1 MKVTQEKLPD
11 SQIGLEIEISG
22 DTSRNTYEKIIRQLA
37 RSSNVPG
44 FRKGKVPRP
53 ILIQRMGTQRIKAA
67 ALEEIIQ
74 TSLADALKQE
84 DINALGNYT
93 LRSNFDELVQKY
105 EPGETFVFSAAVDV
119 PPTAQ
124 LGDYQN
130 LSVKAEESQ
139 YDPQELENYLEQV
152 RNQKADIVPV
162 EDRAAEAGDIAMV
175 DFAGKLTEGE
185 AAGTEI
191 EGGSATDFQVELVEG
206 KLIPGMIEGI
216 IGMKPE
222 ETKEINVTFPED
234 YPKEELAGE
243 PASFSITLK
252 ELKTKELP
260 ELDDDFALD
269 ASDEE
274 YETFAEY
281 KANLEKEFQ
290 EKAQNQ
296 TNKKIDEALIEALL
310 EQSEVDVPETMVQEE
325 VTQVLT
331 QTLMQMQQ
339 MGLDIKQLV
348 NSDTIPKMRE
358 NARPEALSNLKKS
371 LVVSQIAQQE
381 NLLPEESA
389 ITEKMAEITKELE
402 GQEVDQEKLR
412 KLVEDDLTT
421 KNTLSWLREKAQ
433 VELLPPGSLS
443 EEEPD
448 DSTTEADAT
457 EVDTVDVEAETVAAE
472 GVETAD
478 VETEENS

>member
-22 DTSRNTYEKIIRQLA
+22 DTSRNTYEKIVRQLA
-37 RSSNVPG
+37 RSSNIPG

-53 ILIQRMGTQRIKAA
+53 ILLQRMGTQRIKAA

-93 LRSNFDELVQKY
+93 LRSSFDELVQQY

-124 LGDYQN
+124 LKDYQN

-139 YDPQELENYLEQV
+139 YNPQELEDYLEQL

-162 EDRAAEAGDIAMV
+162 EDRLAQAGDIAMV
-175 DFAGKLTEGE
+175 DFAGKLTQGEG
-185 AAGTEI
+185 AGTEI

-222 ETKEINVTFPED
+222 ETKEISVTFPED
-234 YPKEELAGE
+234 YPKKELAGE
-243 PASFSITLK
+243 PASFTITLK

-260 ELDDDFALD
+260 ELDDDFAQD
-269 ASDEE
+269 ASNEE

-281 KANLEKEFQ
+281 KESLEAQFQ
-290 EKAQNQ
+290 EKAQNE
-296 TNKKIDEALIEALL
+296 TNNNIDEALIEVLL
-310 EQSEVDVPETMVQEE
+310 EQSEVDIPDTMVQDE

-339 MGLDIKQLV
+339 MGLDVKQLV
-348 NSDTIPKMRE
+348 NSDTIPRMRE
-358 NARPEALSNLKKS
+358 NARPEAVTNLKKS
-371 LVVSQIAQQE
+371 LILSQIARQE

-389 ITEKMAEITKELE
+389 ITDKMTEITKELE
-402 GQEVDQEKLR
+402 GQDVDKDKLR
-412 KLVEDDLTT
+412 KLVEDDLTS

-433 VELLPPGSLS
+433 VELLPPNSLS
-443 EEEPD
+443 END
-448 DSTTEADAT
+448 DSE
-457 EVDTVDVEAETVAAE
+457 EAETVAAE
-472 GVETAD
+472 VVEAEAEV
-478 VETEENS
+478 VEAPETEAEENSQN

>member
-37 RSSNVPG
+37 RSSNIPG

-53 ILIQRMGTQRIKAA
+53 ILLQRMGTQRIKAA

-84 DINALGNYT
+84 DINTLGNYT
-93 LRSNFDELVQKY
+93 LRTSFDELVQKY

-124 LGDYQN
+124 LKDYQN
-130 LSVKAEESQ
+130 LSVRAEESQ
-139 YDPQELENYLEQV
+139 DNPQELEDYLEQL
-152 RNQKADIVPV
+152 RNQKADLVPV
-162 EDRAAEAGDIAMV
+162 EDRPAQAGDLAMV

-185 AAGTEI
+185 AAGTDI

-252 ELKTKELP
+252 ELKSKELP
-260 ELDDDFALD
+260 ELDDDFAQD
-269 ASDEE
+269 ASNEE

-281 KANLEKEFQ
+281 KEGLEKQFQ
-290 EKAQNQ
+290 EKAQNA
-296 TNKKIDEALIEALL
+296 TNNNIDNALIEALL
-310 EQSEVDVPETMVQEE
+310 EQSEVDLPDTMVQDE

-339 MGLDIKQLV
+339 MGLDVKQLV

-358 NARPEALSNLKKS
+358 NARPEAVTNLKKS
-371 LVVSQIAQQE
+371 LILSQIARQE

-389 ITEKMAEITKELE
+389 ITDKMAEITKELE
-402 GQEVDQEKLR
+402 GQDVDKDKLR
-412 KLVEDDLTT
+412 KLVEDDLTS

-443 EEEPD
+443 ENDAEE
-448 DSTTEADAT
+448 TET
-457 EVDTVDVEAETVAAE
+457 VEAEVVDT
-472 GVETAD
+472 TD
-478 VETEENS
+478 IETEENS

>member
-22 DTSRNTYEKIIRQLA
+22 DTSRNTYEKIVRQLA
-37 RSSNVPG
+37 RSSNIPG

-53 ILIQRMGTQRIKAA
+53 ILLQRMGTQRIKAA

-74 TSLADALKQE
+74 SSLADALKQE

-93 LRSNFDELVQKY
+93 LRSSFDELVQQY

-124 LGDYQN
+124 LKDYQN

-139 YDPQELENYLEQV
+139 YNPQELEDYLEQV

-162 EDRAAEAGDIAMV
+162 EDRPAEAGDIAIV

-191 EGGSATDFQVELVEG
+191 EGGSATDFEVELVEG

-222 ETKEINVTFPED
+222 ETKEISVTFPED

-260 ELDDDFALD
+260 ELDDDFAQD
-269 ASDEE
+269 ASNEE

-281 KANLEKEFQ
+281 KESLEKQFQ
-290 EKAQNQ
+290 EKAQNE
-296 TNKKIDEALIEALL
+296 TNNNIDNALIEALL
-310 EQSEVDVPETMVQEE
+310 EQSEVDIPDTIVQDE

-339 MGLDIKQLV
+339 MGLDVKQLV

-358 NARPEALSNLKKS
+358 NARPEAVTNLKKS
-371 LVVSQIAQQE
+371 LILSQIAQQE

-402 GQEVDQEKLR
+402 GQDVDKDKLR
-412 KLVEDDLTT
+412 KLVEDDLTS

-443 EEEPD
+443 END
-448 DSTTEADAT
+448 DSS
-457 EVDTVDVEAETVAAE
+457 EAETVAAE
-472 GVETAD
+472 VVDAVD
-478 VETEENS
+478 VESETVATEVVDAPDESEENS

>member
-37 RSSNVPG
+37 RSSNIPG

-53 ILIQRMGTQRIKAA
+53 ILLQRMGTQRIKAA

-84 DINALGNYT
+84 DINTLGNYT
-93 LRSNFDELVQKY
+93 LRTSFDELVQKY

-124 LGDYQN
+124 LKDYQN
-130 LSVKAEESQ
+130 LSVQAEESQ
-139 YDPQELENYLEQV
+139 YNPQELEDYLEQL
-152 RNQKADIVPV
+152 RNQKADLVPV
-162 EDRAAEAGDIAMV
+162 EDRPAQAGDLAMV

-185 AAGTEI
+185 AAGTDI

-252 ELKTKELP
+252 ELKSKELP
-260 ELDDDFALD
+260 ELDDDFAQD
-269 ASDEE
+269 ASNEE

-281 KANLEKEFQ
+281 KEGLEKQFQ
-290 EKAQNQ
+290 EKAQNA
-296 TNKKIDEALIEALL
+296 TNNNIDNALIEALL
-310 EQSEVDVPETMVQEE
+310 EQSEVDLPDTMVQDE

-339 MGLDIKQLV
+339 MGLDVKQLV

-358 NARPEALSNLKKS
+358 NARPEAVTNLKKS
-371 LVVSQIAQQE
+371 LILSQIARQE

-389 ITEKMAEITKELE
+389 ITDKMAEITKELE
-402 GQEVDQEKLR
+402 GQDVDKDKLR
-412 KLVEDDLTT
+412 KLVEDDLTS

-443 EEEPD
+443 ENDAEE
-448 DSTTEADAT
+448 TETVEA
-457 EVDTVDVEAETVAAE
+457 EVVDTTDIEAETVEAE
-472 GVETAD
+472 VVDTTD
-478 VETEENS
+478 IETEENS

>member
-37 RSSNVPG
+37 RSSNIPG

-53 ILIQRMGTQRIKAA
+53 ILLQRMGTQRIKAA

-84 DINALGNYT
+84 EIDALGNYT
-93 LRSNFDELVQKY
+93 LRSSFDELIQKY

-124 LGDYQN
+124 LKDYQN

-139 YDPQELENYLEQV
+139 YNPQELEDYLEQL
-152 RNQKADIVPV
+152 RNQKADLVPV
-162 EDRAAEAGDIAMV
+162 EDRPAQAGDLAIV

-185 AAGTEI
+185 AAGTDI

-260 ELDDDFALD
+260 ELDDDFAQE
-269 ASDEE
+269 ASNEE

-281 KANLEKEFQ
+281 KESLEKQFQ
-290 EKAQNQ
+290 EKAQNE
-296 TNKKIDEALIEALL
+296 TNNNIDEALIEALL
-310 EQSEVDVPETMVQEE
+310 EQSEVDIPDTMVQDE

-339 MGLDIKQLV
+339 MGLDVKQLV

-358 NARPEALSNLKKS
+358 NARPEAVTNLKKS
-371 LVVSQIAQQE
+371 LILSQIARQE

-389 ITEKMAEITKELE
+389 ITDKIAEITKELE
-402 GQEVDQEKLR
+402 GQDVDKDKLR
-412 KLVEDDLTT
+412 KLVEDDLTS

-433 VELLPPGSLS
+433 VEILPPGSLS
-443 EEEPD
+443 ENDDDEEVE
-448 DSTTEADAT
+448 TVEA
-457 EVDTVDVEAETVAAE
+457 EVVDTTDIEAETVEAE
-472 GVETAD
+472 IDTANI
-478 VETEENS
+478 ETEENS

>member
-37 RSSNVPG
+37 RSSNIPG

-53 ILIQRMGTQRIKAA
+53 ILLQRMGTQRIKAA

-84 DINALGNYT
+84 EIDALGNYT
-93 LRSNFDELVQKY
+93 LRSSFDELIQKY

-124 LGDYQN
+124 LKDFQN

-139 YDPQELENYLEQV
+139 YNPQELEDYLEQL
-152 RNQKADIVPV
+152 RNQKADLVPV
-162 EDRAAEAGDIAMV
+162 EDRPAQAGDLAMV

-222 ETKEINVTFPED
+222 ETKEISVTFPED

-260 ELDDDFALD
+260 ELDDDFAQD
-269 ASDEE
+269 ASNEE

-281 KANLEKEFQ
+281 KESLEKQFQ
-290 EKAQNQ
+290 EKAQNA
-296 TNKKIDEALIEALL
+296 TNNNIDNALIEALL
-310 EQSEVDVPETMVQEE
+310 EQSEVDLPDTMVQDE

-339 MGLDIKQLV
+339 MGLDVKQLV

-358 NARPEALSNLKKS
+358 NARPEAVTNLKKS
-371 LVVSQIAQQE
+371 LILSQIARQE

-389 ITEKMAEITKELE
+389 ITDKMAEITKELE
-402 GQEVDQEKLR
+402 GQDVDKDKLR
-412 KLVEDDLTT
+412 KLVEDDLTA

-443 EEEPD
+443 END
-448 DSTTEADAT
+448 DSA
-457 EVDTVDVEAETVAAE
+457 EAETVEAE
-472 GVETAD
+472 VVETTDIEAETVEAEVD
-478 VETEENS
+478 TANIETEENS

>member
-37 RSSNVPG
+37 RSSNIPG

-53 ILIQRMGTQRIKAA
+53 ILLQRMGTQRIKAA

-84 DINALGNYT
+84 DINTLGNYT
-93 LRSNFDELVQKY
+93 LRTSFDELVQKY

-124 LGDYQN
+124 LKDYQN
-130 LSVKAEESQ
+130 LSVRAEESQ
-139 YDPQELENYLEQV
+139 DNPQELEDYLEQL
-152 RNQKADIVPV
+152 RNQKADLVPV
-162 EDRAAEAGDIAMV
+162 EDRPAQAGDLAMV

-185 AAGTEI
+185 AAGTDI

-252 ELKTKELP
+252 ELKSKELP
-260 ELDDDFALD
+260 ELDDDFAQD
-269 ASDEE
+269 ASNEE

-281 KANLEKEFQ
+281 KEGLEKQFQ
-290 EKAQNQ
+290 EKAQNA
-296 TNKKIDEALIEALL
+296 TNNNIDNALIEALL
-310 EQSEVDVPETMVQEE
+310 EQSEVDLPDTMVQDE

-339 MGLDIKQLV
+339 MGLDVKQLV

-358 NARPEALSNLKKS
+358 NARPEAVTNLKKS
-371 LVVSQIAQQE
+371 LILSQIARQE

-389 ITEKMAEITKELE
+389 ITDKMAEITKELE
-402 GQEVDQEKLR
+402 GQDVDKDKLR
-412 KLVEDDLTT
+412 KLVEDDLTS

-443 EEEPD
+443 ENDAEE
-448 DSTTEADAT
+448 TETVEA
-457 EVDTVDVEAETVAAE
+457 EVVDTTDIEAETVEAE
-472 GVETAD
+472 VVDTTD
-478 VETEENS
+478 IETEENS